1 MIRHAAAAVS
11 LSVALLAE
19 PLAGAPPAFSLRVH
33 VAVGGD
39 KDLQPLVT
47 SYVSQEL
54 RKLSGVTVADERH
67 DYEIKVIAQQDTTG
81 AGVVLGFS
89 LAWVVVRMAPDQ
101 AKLPASARGAGFVR
115 TLKLVG
121 GPIDNLQ
128 DTCRDLVT
136 ELDGTDF
143 ESDRKEFQRKVD
155 AAKKRKG

>member
-1 MIRHAAAAVS
+1 MIRRAAVVAC
-11 LSVALLAE
+11 LSGALLVP
-19 PLAGAPPAFSLRVH
+19 PLEGAAPAFSLRVH

-54 RKLSGVTVADERH
+54 RKLSGVTVTEQSF
-67 DYEIKVIAQQDTTG
+67 DYEIKVIAQQDTTT

-89 LAWVVVRMAPDQ
+89 LAWVVVRLAPEQ
-101 AKLPASARGAGFVR
+101 AKLPAAARGAGFVR

-121 GPIDNLQ
+121 GPIDNLEQ
-128 DTCRDLVT
+128 TCRELVT

-143 ESDRKEFQRKVD
+143 EANRKDFQRRVD
-155 AAKKRKG
+155 ASKKRKG